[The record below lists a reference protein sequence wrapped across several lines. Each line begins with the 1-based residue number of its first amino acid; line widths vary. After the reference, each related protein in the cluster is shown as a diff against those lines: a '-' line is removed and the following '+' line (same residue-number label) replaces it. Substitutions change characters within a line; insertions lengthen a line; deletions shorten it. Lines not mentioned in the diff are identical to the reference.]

1 MWFYIAW
8 AHAQPPEML
17 KQLAAVLDAEAS
29 AKIER
34 HKQHEAA
41 KQAVEDL
48 KEQQTQ
54 KQEQKRQQKPSSLIQ
69 EI

>member
-1 MWFYIAW
+1 
-8 AHAQPPEML
+8 ML